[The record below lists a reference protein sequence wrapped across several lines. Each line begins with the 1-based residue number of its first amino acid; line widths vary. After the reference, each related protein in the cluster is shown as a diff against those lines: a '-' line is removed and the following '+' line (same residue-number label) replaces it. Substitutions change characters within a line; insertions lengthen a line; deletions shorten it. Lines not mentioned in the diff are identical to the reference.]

1 MRCFL
6 ILAANAIL
14 SGLAGFAVAEVSTTY
29 GYPPLLYTGAGF
41 AGGCLAGLAVCLS
54 ANTAIATVEES
65 GLFAGLPKA
74 VGLIGTLAVC
84 AAAMTGHLSPAELKS
99 AAGGFWV
106 VGMAIQSL
114 ALILALYE
122 RRSKS
127 LSYRRK

>member
-14 SGLAGFAVAEVSTTY
+14 SGLAGFALAGVSTTY
-29 GYPPLLYTGAGF
+29 GYSPLLHAGAGF
-41 AGGCLAGLAVCLS
+41 IGGCFAGAAVCLS
-54 ANTAIATVEES
+54 ANTLIDTVEDT

-84 AAAMTGHLSPAELKS
+84 AAAMMGHLSPVELKS
-99 AAGGFWV
+99 SAGGFWL
-106 VGMAIQSL
+106 VGMAVQML
-114 ALILALYE
+114 GLILALYE